1 KDTVYK
7 MIQEI
12 KKKTFVAELAKALK
26 KIDLGD
32 LDVQEA
38 KKWLKRGKELVDD
51 GYGTYVMIT
60 ASKP

>member
-1 KDTVYK
+1 